1 MANKRE
7 LEALLVL
14 AGKVDPS
21 LRKALDNANK
31 QTKTL
36 NKTTNL
42 FGTVAGKAFTAMK
55 VGVAAG
61 MAGLGAAMVLVGKK
75 GLDLAS
81 DLTEVQNVVDVT
93 FGQNADL
100 INQWAKNAKRDF
112 GLSELAAKQ
121 YSGTLGAMMK
131 STGIAD
137 KYVANMSTTVAGLSA
152 DFASFYNLKTD
163 EAFEK
168 IRAGIS
174 GETEPLKALG
184 INMSVANLEAYAL
197 AEGIKTAYSKMSAA
211 DQTILRYNYLLNVS
225 KDAQGDFNRNIDSFA
240 NQSRVWQT
248 NLQELSAK
256 MMKGAIPAMERLMA
270 KGNELIESFMDDPKQ
285 MERVQVAIEKTFDKG
300 VELLPVA
307 IQYAKQ
313 FAKGVG
319 DVYIA
324 GKRVYDFIDRNWYL
338 IGPLIYTI
346 VGAMVAWKATMGVIA
361 TYKALTTAAAAAQKV
376 LNVAK
381 AKDLAVTTYLQA
393 LYAKDAIVKAGST
406 AATWAATVATR
417 ASATATGVATTA
429 QWAMNAAWLANPI
442 TWIVLGVVAAI
453 GVLIGV
459 VYLLIKYWDQILAG
473 LKAGWE
479 WFQNLIKSM
488 PDFALALTGPIAPL
502 LLLIKHFDKV
512 KELATGA
519 IGAVKKFFGIGG
531 GEGDAVDTVKDVPKF
546 ARGGIATRPSIF
558 GEAGPEMAIPI
569 KRTPRSLGLLNKT
582 AQMLGVGG
590 GGGNGKGGGG
600 NVLNFVFSPTYGSET
615 SESQVRADFEAFK
628 RMMEEWIEEQ
638 GRESFA

>member
-1 MANKRE
+1 MANKSE

-21 LRKALDNANK
+21 LKKALEHANK

-36 NKTTNL
+36 NNTTKF
-42 FGTVAGKAFTAMK
+42 FGTVASKAFTAMK
-55 VGVAAG
+55 IGAAAG
-61 MAGLGAAMVLVGKK
+61 AAGIGAAMVFAAKK

-93 FGQNADL
+93 FGQNANA
-100 INQWAKNAKRDF
+100 INVWAKNAKRDF

-121 YSGTLGAMMK
+121 FNGTMGAILK

-137 KYVANMSTTVAGLSA
+137 DHITTMSKTMAGLSA
-152 DFASFYNLKTD
+152 DFASFYNLKSE

-168 IRAGIS
+168 IRSGIS
-174 GETEPLKALG
+174 GETEPLKQLG

-197 AEGIKTAYSKMSAA
+197 AQGIKTAYSKMNAA
-211 DQTILRYNYLLNVS
+211 DQAILRYNYLLSVS
-225 KDAQGDFNRNIDSFA
+225 KDAQGDFTRNIDSFA
-240 NQSRVWQT
+240 NQKRIWTT
-248 NLQELSAK
+248 NLQEFAAGI
-256 MMKGAIPAMERLMA
+256 MKRSIPAMERLM
-270 KGNELIESFMDDPKQ
+270 KQGNELIESFMDDPEKMQ
-285 MERVQVAIEKTFDKG
+285 RVQDMIEGTFNRAIEL
-300 VELLPVA
+300 VPVA
-307 IQYAKQ
+307 INYAKQ
-313 FAKGVG
+313 FAQGVG
-319 DVYIA
+319 DVYAA
-324 GKRVYDFIDRNWYL
+324 GKRAYDFIDQNWRL

-346 VGAMVAWKATMGVIA
+346 VGAMLAWKTTLGVIA
-361 TYKALTTAAAAAQKV
+361 TYKAITTAATTAQKL

-381 AKDLAVTTYLQA
+381 MKDLAVTAYLQA

-406 AATWAATVATR
+406 IATWGWTAATKASRVATLAATA
-417 ASATATGVATTA
+417 A

-442 TWIVLGVVAAI
+442 TWIVIGVVAA
-453 GVLIGV
+453 VAALIGV

-473 LKAGWE
+473 LKAAWE
-479 WFQNLIKSM
+479 WFQSLIKSI
-488 PDFALALTGPIAPL
+488 PDFALVLTGPIAPL

-531 GEGDAVDTVKDVPKF
+531 DSDAVDTVKDVPKF

-582 AQMLGVGG
+582 AQMLGVGSNG
-590 GGGNGKGGGG
+590 GRGENSSRGGT
-600 NVLNFVFSPTYGSET
+600 VTFVYSPTYGSGT
-615 SESQVRADFEAFK
+615 SESQVRSDFEAFK
-628 RMMEEWIEEQ
+628 RMMEEWLEDQ
-638 GRESFA
+638 RRESFA